1 MSLPVLTTRELNRAT
16 LSRQMLLDRV
26 PLEPL
31 DAVESLAGLQAQ
43 TPTDPYIGL
52 WSRLDG
58 FDPERLSRHIEE
70 RRAVRAPLMRATIH
84 LVSAAD
90 YPLFANATR
99 TVFERVFRST
109 PFARNLD
116 GVDLDRVLRLGR
128 EALSDGPLT
137 RAEMAGLLETE
148 FPGVDPASMA
158 QAVTYLTPVVQ
169 VPPRGLWRRSGSA
182 RWALAVDWLGEGPD
196 PSSRVEELMLRYLAA
211 FGPATVSDA
220 RAWSNLAGLAEVFE
234 RLRPRLVVF
243 RDEKGRELFDLPD
256 APRPAPDAEAPVRFL
271 PEFDNAL
278 LAHADRSR
286 TAGPARPTW
295 TMGSVLVD
303 GFLSGNWR
311 REQSRDRFQLT
322 VKLAVRNRRAV
333 REVAEEAGRLA
344 SFLAR
349 PGSDFDVAVE
359 DWEE

>member
-1 MSLPVLTTRELNRAT
+1 
-16 LSRQMLLDRV
+16 
-26 PLEPL
+26 
-31 DAVESLAGLQAQ
+31 
-43 TPTDPYIGL
+43 
-52 WSRLDG
+52 
-58 FDPERLSRHIEE
+58 
-70 RRAVRAPLMRATIH
+70 
-84 LVSAAD
+84 
-90 YPLFANATR
+90 
-99 TVFERVFRST
+99 
-109 PFARNLD
+109 
-116 GVDLDRVLRLGR
+116 
-128 EALSDGPLT
+128 
-137 RAEMAGLLETE
+137 
-148 FPGVDPASMA
+148 
-158 QAVTYLTPVVQ
+158 
-169 VPPRGLWRRSGSA
+169 
-182 RWALAVDWLGEGPD
+182 
-196 PSSRVEELMLRYLAA
+196 MLRYLAA

>member
-137 RAEMAGLLETE
+137 RAEMARLLETE

-158 QAVTYLTPVVQ
+158 QAVTYLTPLVQ

-311 REQSRDRFQLT
+311 REQSRDRLQLT
-322 VKLAVRNRRAV
+322 VKLAVRNRRAI